1 MLDISLNHPVNEVD
15 LSYLSWVQASL
26 EYFSPGS
33 KLMVRENS
41 QGLIIH
47 ITPGNPEQRQSIVI
61 GLLEI
66 HKPLGI
72 KIEYS
77 KSLAVSKKIS
87 YNVPNFNIFQT
98 EKVLSL

>member
-1 MLDISLNHPVNEVD
+1 MLDVSLNHIINEVD
-15 LSYLSWVQASL
+15 LSYLTWVKASL

-47 ITPGNPEQRQSIVI
+47 ITPGNPDQRQNVVL
-61 GLLEI
+61 GLLDI
-66 HKPLGI
+66 HKHIGV

-87 YNVPNFNIFQT
+87 YNVANFNMFQT
-98 EKVLSL
+98 EKILSL